1 VRKPTIDRR
10 GEALLFLW
18 EEQGVGIA
26 LDLLHERSDGI
37 HGEITVQRE
46 NGPGSAGHIHWAR
59 INLSSTTARDGL
71 EKALVKKTKDDR
83 GECSYEWNL
92 MIEYAC
98 SVAAK
103 RHREGD
109 PFVSLRDMP
118 VPPKLTYLLDKM
130 IPVGQTSLLYSSGG
144 SGKSLIAMAIAVA
157 VSSGYPLPGG
167 LRPLQKTK
175 VLYLDYET
183 DEEEQRLRLEW
194 IRAGMLLPEVPDII
208 CRHQTRPFV
217 DDLARIRREVDTQG
231 IGLVIVDSIA
241 YALGGSAM
249 DADYVIAAFNGLRSL
264 GNQVSRL
271 VIAHIP
277 KAEKGAQQASI
288 YGSVFFENA
297 GRSVW
302 EVRSETEN
310 DGITMG
316 LFQRKANW
324 GKKFAPF
331 GLRFVFDDVA
341 ESLTIQHH
349 AIEDDPELASHGSVS
364 FQILAA
370 LRSGKRT
377 PKQLQADIGGNLDTV
392 RKTLLRLE
400 KRQDVLSFP
409 PLSGGPGSEKSYAL
423 ALRNGTNG
431 RF

>member
-1 VRKPTIDRR
+1 MIERR
-10 GEALLFLW
+10 GEAVFFLW
-18 EEQGVGIA
+18 QDSGVGIA

-46 NGPGSAGHIHWAR
+46 TGPNQQGHIHWAR

-71 EKALVKKTKDDR
+71 RKVLHGKTKDDL
-83 GECSYEWNL
+83 GNSSYEWEP

-167 LRPLQKTK
+167 LRPNQKTR

-194 IRAGMLLPEVPDII
+194 ICNGMFLSEVPDII
-208 CRHQTRPFV
+208 CRHQTRPLV
-217 DDLARIRREVDTQG
+217 DDLGRIRREIDAQS

-331 GLRFVFDDVA
+331 GLRFVFDDVG
-341 ESLTIQHH
+341 ESLSIENH

-364 FQILAA
+364 FQVLAA
-370 LRSGKRT
+370 LRAGKRT
-377 PKQLQADIGGNLDTV
+377 PKQLNVDLGVNLDTI
-392 RKTLLRLE
+392 RRTLIRLE
-400 KRQDVLSFP
+400 KRQEILSFP
-409 PLSGGPGSEKSYAL
+409 PLTAGPGSEKSYAL
-423 ALRNGTNG
+423 PHLNGTSG